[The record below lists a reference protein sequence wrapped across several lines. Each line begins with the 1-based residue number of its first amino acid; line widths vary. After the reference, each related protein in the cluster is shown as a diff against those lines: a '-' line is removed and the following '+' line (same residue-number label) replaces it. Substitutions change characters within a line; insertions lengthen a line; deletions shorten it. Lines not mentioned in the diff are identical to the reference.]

1 MGTVPERPPRTS
13 HSARQAPGRT
23 DGDGSANAP
32 ATPSADVTGTPA
44 GPDVAVHI
52 DHLDVAYGPIEA
64 VRDATVDIQ
73 TGTVVAIIGPNGSG
87 KSTLLS
93 TISGLVT
100 PTRGQVLVHG
110 RPPKQGR
117 QRVAHVLQS
126 TVANEALPLTVI
138 ETVRMGTYAHTGL
151 HRRLSR
157 QDRQAIDD
165 AVERMQLGG
174 LTNRQLHELSGGQ
187 RQRTYVAQGLAQQA
201 DVLLLDEPITGL
213 DLITQDT
220 ITSVMASERDRGT
233 AVVLTTHDVGTA
245 RLADQVVLI
254 ATDIVAAGSPE
265 SVLTTE
271 NLAIAYGGHLH
282 VLDDGSVV
290 LDDPHQH
297 GL

>member
-1 MGTVPERPPRTS
+1 MGTVPEPPTRTPR
-13 HSARQAPGRT
+13 SARQAPEG
-23 DGDGSANAP
+23 AP
-32 ATPSADVTGTPA
+32 RER
-44 GPDVAVHI
+44 DVAVHI
-52 DHLDVAYGPIEA
+52 DHLDVSYGPIEA
-64 VRDATVDIQ
+64 VRDATVDIR
-73 TGTVVAIIGPNGSG
+73 TGSVVAIIGPNGSG

-93 TISGLVT
+93 TISGLVS
-100 PTRGQVLVHG
+100 PTKGRVLVHG

-157 QDRQAIDD
+157 QDRRAIDD
-165 AVERMQLGG
+165 AVERMQLGD

-213 DLITQDT
+213 DLITQET
-220 ITSVMASERDRGT
+220 ITSVMTSERDRGT
-233 AVVLTTHDVGTA
+233 AVALTTHDVGTA
-245 RLADQVVLI
+245 RLADQVILI
-254 ATDIVAAGSPE
+254 ATEIVAAGPPGE
-265 SVLTTE
+265 VLTAE
-271 NLAIAYGGHLH
+271 NLAVAYGGHLH

-297 GL
+297 RLS